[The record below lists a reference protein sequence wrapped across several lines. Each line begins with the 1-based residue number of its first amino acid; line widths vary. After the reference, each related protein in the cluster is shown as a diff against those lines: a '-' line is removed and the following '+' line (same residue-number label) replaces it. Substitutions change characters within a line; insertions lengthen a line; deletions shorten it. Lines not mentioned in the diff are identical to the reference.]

1 MVNGQKNNK
10 QLIIK
15 NMEEKKKKASAKE
28 ENKEITPLMN
38 EQYLQGLQAA
48 VQQANVRLQQLMEQ
62 NRQLEQFLRDKTVDQ
77 MFKVLEYM
85 SYFDSDF
92 VTKCADTITT
102 YISNVA
108 FSSGEEQAQEPET
121 KEDAQKD

>member
-1 MVNGQKNNK
+1 
-10 QLIIK
+10 
-15 NMEEKKKKASAKE
+15 MEEKKKKASAKE
-28 ENKEITPLMN
+28 ENEEITPLMN

-108 FSSGEEQAQEPET
+108 FSAGEEQAQEPET
-121 KEDAQKD
+121 KEDVQKD